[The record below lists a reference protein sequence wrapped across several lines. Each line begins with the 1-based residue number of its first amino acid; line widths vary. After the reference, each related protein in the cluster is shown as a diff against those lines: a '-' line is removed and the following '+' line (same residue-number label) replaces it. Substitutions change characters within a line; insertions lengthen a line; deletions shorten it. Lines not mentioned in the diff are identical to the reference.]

1 MWARLRNLI
10 RGFLGLFIKGL
21 EQAAPEA
28 IIEAEKER
36 LQRAVAMW
44 NTNLA
49 RQAGM
54 VSRLTEQVKRQRAEV
69 EGLTAK
75 VTAHLKVG
83 NRDAARQYVVRF
95 NQVKQDLAENE
106 TQLKDAERMYQDYLA
121 QRDAAVREARA
132 RLEAASRT
140 LSKVQM
146 AEAQAELAE
155 IASATSFDVAGSGAT
170 LERLEEGLG
179 ERLADARG
187 KVRVAG
193 DSMDTT
199 QVKVQ
204 EAEQDALADSMLA
217 EFAAAQGIDLPA
229 GFIEEPP
236 AVEKTMGPAPSEATP
251 EAAPPVPEAPAAE
264 EATAGP
270 G

>member
-10 RGFLGLFIKGL
+10 RGFLSLFIKGM

-28 IIEAEKER
+28 IIEGEKER
-36 LQRAVAMW
+36 LQAAVAMW
-44 NTNLA
+44 NQNLA

-54 VSRLTEQVKRQRAEV
+54 VSRLTEQVKKQQADV
-69 EGLTAK
+69 QDLTAK
-75 VTAHLKVG
+75 VSAHLKVG
-83 NRDAARQYVVRF
+83 NRDAARQYVLRL
-95 NQVKQDLAENE
+95 NDVKQDLAENE
-106 TQLKDAERMYQDYLA
+106 TQLKDAEKMYQDYLA
-121 QRDAAVREARA
+121 QRDAAVKDARA
-132 RLEAASRT
+132 RIEAASRT

-146 AEAQAELAE
+146 AEAQAELAQ

-170 LERLEEGLG
+170 LERLEDGLD

-187 KVRVAG
+187 KVRVAS

-204 EAEQDALADSMLA
+204 QTEQNALADSMLT
-217 EFAAAQGIDLPA
+217 EFAAAQGIELPE
-229 GFIEEPP
+229 GFTEPAP
-236 AVEKTMGPAPSEATP
+236 VEKTMGPAPAEAAP
-251 EAAPPVPEAPAAE
+251 GAAPPVPEAPATE
-264 EATAGP
+264 GSTSGT